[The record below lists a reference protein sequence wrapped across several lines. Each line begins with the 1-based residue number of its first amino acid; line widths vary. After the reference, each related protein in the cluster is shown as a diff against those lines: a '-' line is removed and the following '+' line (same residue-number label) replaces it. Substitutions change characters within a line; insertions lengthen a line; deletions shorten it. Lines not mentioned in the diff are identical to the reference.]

1 MAAPKEGTNLSE
13 NEYSDTPHLRQPTCR
28 AHKGPWLRFTLA
40 DEVQQ
45 VAQARKETE
54 QRLRRLGQVYM
65 DGLKTPQE
73 YQREKRFLEDRL
85 GSLVVPGVDA
95 ARDAGMLLE
104 NLPAL
109 WT

>member
-1 MAAPKEGTNLSE
+1 MILLTSVNQPVAPTRVLAQV
-13 NEYSDTPHLRQPTCR
+13 H
-28 AHKGPWLRFTLA
+28 LA